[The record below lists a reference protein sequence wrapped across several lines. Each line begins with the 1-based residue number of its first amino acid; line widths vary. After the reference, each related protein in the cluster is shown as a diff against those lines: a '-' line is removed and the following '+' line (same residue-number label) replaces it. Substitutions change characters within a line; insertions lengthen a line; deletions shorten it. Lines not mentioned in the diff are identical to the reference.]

1 MENKLIDLITN
12 LRIFYDKSIEIQ
24 LFKELLQTKFLCP
37 ISIDDQQN
45 LTINSVVDSNDL
57 NFLPLY
63 IKETDIKGKDR
74 ELEYLEISIK
84 NATDLVIR
92 LKKFSG
98 VSINPRTTNFNIRLD
113 DLKNIIE
120 SFSEDSVEIIS
131 EISNEPI
138 FEKLEKFVDVFKKF
152 KVIDR
157 VFLLKIRKATET
169 NFHWLFVIDCLEFNL
184 IITQFSREASS
195 LFPKNEI
202 IDFLQLKT
210 DFSYDITR
218 DVLPIYE
225 RRL

>member
-12 LRIFYDKSIEIQ
+12 LRICYDKSIEIQ

-98 VSINPRTTNFNIRLD
+98 VSINPRTTNFN
-113 DLKNIIE
+113 
-120 SFSEDSVEIIS
+120 SVEIIS

>member
-1 MENKLIDLITN
+1 MDNRLIDLIMN
-12 LRIFYDKSIEIQ
+12 LRICYDKSIEIQ
-24 LFKELLQTKFLCP
+24 LFKELLKIKFLCP

-74 ELEYLEISIK
+74 ELEYLEISIE
-84 NATDLVIR
+84 NATDLLIR
-92 LKKFSG
+92 LKNFSG

-120 SFSEDSVEIIS
+120 AFSEDSVEIIS

-138 FEKLEKFVDVFKKF
+138 SEKLEEFDDIFNKF

-169 NFHWLFVIDCLEFNL
+169 NFHWLFVIDCLDFNL
-184 IITQFSREASS
+184 IIAQFSSEVSS

-202 IDFLQLKT
+202 IDFLPLKT
-210 DFSYDITR
+210 HFSYDVTR
-218 DVLPIYE
+218 DVLPIYK
-225 RRL
+225 RCV